1 MQPSANENVNASMQR
16 KHLAW
21 HETMELHELTASTA
35 NNLIALKMHLHEVTD
50 PKLHALYEDTIK
62 ALESNL
68 KELLHFYSMAPTENR
83 NNKSKGEH
91 EDMTGFYAGHLLGM
105 LKCCIKNYA
114 TAITE
119 TATPQLRDT
128 FVKQLNG
135 AIKIHAKVFNFMM
148 ERGLYH
154 AYDLHKM
161 LENDKMTAKKAL
173 EL

>member
-1 MQPSANENVNASMQR
+1 MQR